1 MKTLFLPNKHIKLLK
16 DVLSNH
22 LEKKSLQ
29 DSQLLEE
36 QKENESFDC
45 IYTYLYFSYSCMRTL
60 KQTTHMNNMCQLSWL
75 MYKLVHFT
83 ANSPIVDLV
92 GLTAVLRANIQ
103 IFLWVNEKYLNS
115 SNDLQTGFQLSFTC
129 AGYCLIA

>member
-103 IFLWVNEKYLNS
+103 IFFGSMKNTSTPQMTCKQVS
-115 SNDLQTGFQLSFTC
+115 S
-129 AGYCLIA
+129 CLLPVLGIV